1 MGRIKEWIKKQ
12 ITNNHTLQLLFWYMV
27 LLFILYKI
35 GQWTF

>member
-1 MGRIKEWIKKQ
+1 MKQ
-12 ITNNHTLQLLFWYMV
+12 IKQWWNRYVAHNHTLQLLFWYMV